1 MVQATFQNPVRVWRL
16 EEEVN
21 SLRER
26 TRIPTLDWVSW
37 HPAVLGLL
45 LPVLQHRLLASFTIA
60 ATCKLAHLIA
70 AETVV
75 WLVQHLLLVSAK
87 SRSDS
92 LTWACVQDDNSWV
105 GLTPLEGGMFSVTN
119 VHWPNV
125 ALKKGALAQVQCEA
139 HTLSVLA
146 HPNIVPVVGIVK
158 TAEVLNDGQPAAYLA
173 MKRQAVSLES
183 KLQTT
188 RSVLPPLSPDVLHL
202 SLQPPSSQTTFLATV
217 SL

>member
-1 MVQATFQNPVRVWRL
+1 MAGAASVA
-16 EEEVN
+16 
-21 SLRER
+21 
-26 TRIPTLDWVSW
+26 
-37 HPAVLGLL
+37 GL
-45 LPVLQHRLLASFTIA
+45 
-60 ATCKLAHLIA
+60 
-70 AETVV
+70 
-75 WLVQHLLLVSAK
+75 SAK

-92 LTWACVQDDNSWV
+92 LTWACVQNDDSWV
-105 GLTPLEGGMFSVTN
+105 DLTPLEGGLFSVTN

-125 ALKKGALAQVQCEA
+125 ALKKGPLAQVQTEA
-139 HTLSVLA
+139 RTLATLA

-188 RSVLPPLSPDVLHL
+188 RSVLPPLPPDVLHL

-217 SL
+217 RS